1 MDTDAKWLAILFIGI
16 AFCGAAPACV
26 YQYQN
31 AQIKIEAIKAG
42 LHQEVVN
49 GVAVWSHNTK

>member
-1 MDTDAKWLAILFIGI
+1 MIASICVAFAGAIPVSI
-16 AFCGAAPACV
+16 
-26 YQYQN
+26 YQYQD

-49 GVAVWSHNTK
+49 GVAVWSK